1 MHETNKAE
9 VLARLGSW
17 GKAARHFVAGMLLG
31 LAPLSGFSQVA
42 FQSNVID
49 RQGLVWTT
57 GGDANWRLDETTT
70 LDRRGGRSGAIS
82 DRQSSWTRTTVSG
95 PASIEFSWKTSTEE
109 AYDRLSFKINGQ
121 LVAVQS
127 GERDWAVVKY
137 EIHQTGDHVLEF
149 EYSKDFRDSTGSDS
163 VWVDNLVV
171 IPGGNVL
178 SKDDTI
184 VATSANSPLGENAAR
199 AIDGAI
205 NSKYLNFDKVNTG
218 FTVTPK
224 AGASVISA
232 MTIITANDAPER
244 DPATWQILG
253 SNDGTTFEAIA
264 SGSLAANP
272 TRFNTTT
279 LAFSNTKSYTSYK
292 VVFPT
297 VVDAAKANS
306 MQVAEVA
313 LHGTASGGGAAPRF
327 TGIKANADGTVTI
340 TWTGAGVLQSANS
353 LSGPWTD
360 VAGATSPLTVPAN
373 QAAQFAR
380 IRK

>member
-1 MHETNKAE
+1 MY
-9 VLARLGSW
+9 
-17 GKAARHFVAGMLLG
+17 AG
-31 LAPLSGFSQVA
+31 LSH
-42 FQSNVID
+42 
-49 RQGLVWTT
+49 
-57 GGDANWRLDETTT
+57 GDGVDSATRM
-70 LDRRGGRSGAIS
+70 RGQFA
-82 DRQSSWTRTTVSG
+82 TVSG
-95 PASIEFSWKTSTEE
+95 GNPTVIGSFESPATGGWGNNALVPMRNADGSLASVKLSGQQTVRFNASNGD
-109 AYDRLSFKINGQ
+109 YDFLLFTPA
-121 LVAVQS
+121 L
-127 GERDWAVVKY
+127 
-137 EIHQTGDHVLEF
+137 
-149 EYSKDFRDSTGSDS
+149 
-163 VWVDNLVV
+163 
-171 IPGGNVL
+171 PGNVL

-184 VATSANSPLGENAAR
+184 VPSSSNHPAGEAAPKV
-199 AIDGAI
+199 IDGL
-205 NSKYLNFDKVNTG
+205 SSTKYLNFDKLNTG

-232 MTIITANDAPER
+232 ISITTANDAAPR

-253 SNDGTTFEAIA
+253 SNNGTDFEAIA

-313 LHGTASGGGAAPRF
+313 LHGTASGGGDGPRF

-340 TWTGAGVLQSANS
+340 TWTGAGVLQSGAS